1 MSLLIAGVV
10 LWIIAHLFKAAA
22 PGLRDQIEQKLGQGP
37 YRGLFSLLII
47 GSLIL
52 IVFGWKSAIPKS
64 VYAPPLG
71 SGPVVTILILIG
83 LVLFFASQFTGNIK
97 RNLRHPQMAGT
108 ILWGTA
114 HLLVN
119 GDSRSVAL
127 FGSFTVWALLEI
139 VLINR
144 RDGEW
149 QRPAAA
155 SIRHDIIPVAIG
167 SIVFGAL
174 LIFHKTL
181 FGVAV
186 S

>member
-1 MSLLIAGVV
+1 MSLLIAGVS
-10 LWIIAHLFKAAA
+10 LWVIAHLFKAIA
-22 PGLRDQIEQKLGQGP
+22 PGPREHLEQKLGQGP

-52 IVFGWKSAIPKS
+52 IVVGWKSAIPKA

-71 SGPVVTILILIG
+71 SGPLISILILIG

-97 RNLRHPQMAGT
+97 RVLRHPQMAGT

-119 GDSRSVAL
+119 GDSRSVTV
-127 FGSFTVWALLEI
+127 FGGFTVWALLEI

-144 RDGEW
+144 RDGVW
-149 QRPAAA
+149 QKPTAA
-155 SIRHDIIPVAIG
+155 SIRHDVIPIAIG
-167 SIVFGAL
+167 TLAFGAL
-174 LIFHKTL
+174 LYFHRTL

-186 S
+186 M